1 MTPEPSIAAEP
12 ASLGIAVGRS
22 VTAVI
27 DQRYAESNAARYGI
41 SGEHFRQIVTAVA
54 AKYAA
59 DSAESEQIELIA
71 KLRIEELVLARAC
84 SAGNEKA
91 WEAFL
96 LRFRA
101 SLYEAAYRIAGND
114 ATGREIADE
123 LYAELYGIPNR
134 DGRRISKLD
143 YYMGRGSLEG
153 WLRTVLS
160 QHHIDRCRS
169 YSKNVSLEEQIE
181 AGASFPANAETSI
194 AEPDCRLA
202 AALQES
208 LDELNAEDRF
218 VLASYF
224 LDQRRL
230 ADLARQFHVHEST
243 MSRRLDRITAHLRK
257 RIVKR
262 LRAAGLSARQCDE
275 LLQELDVRD
284 LNLDVAQKLRQETPL
299 PAFYNK
305 DGSAT

>member
-1 MTPEPSIAAEP
+1 MTSEPSIAAEP
-12 ASLGIAVGRS
+12 HVLGSAVAK
-22 VTAVI
+22 VM
-27 DQRYAESNAARYGI
+27 DLRYAESGAHRYGI
-41 SGEHFRQIVTAVA
+41 PREHFRQIVTAVV

-59 DSAESEQIELIA
+59 DSAESEQIELVS
-71 KLRIEELVLARAC
+71 KLKIEELILARAC

-101 SLYEAAYRIAGND
+101 SLHEAAYRIAGND

-134 DGRRISKLD
+134 DGRRVSKLD

-160 QHHIDRCRS
+160 QHYIDRCRS
-169 YSKNVSLEEQIE
+169 YAKSVSLEEQVE
-181 AGASFPANAETSI
+181 AGASFPATAEASTD
-194 AEPDCRLA
+194 EPDSRLA
-202 AALQES
+202 IALRES
-208 LDELNAEDRF
+208 LDELSSEERF
-218 VLASYF
+218 VLASYY
-224 LDQRRL
+224 LDQQTL
-230 ADLARQFHVHEST
+230 AQLARQLRVHEST

-257 RIVKR
+257 RTVKR
-262 LRAAGLSARQCDE
+262 LRAAGLSARLCDE
-275 LLQELDVRD
+275 LMQELDVRD
-284 LNLDVAQKLRQETPL
+284 LNLDVAQKLRQESAL

-305 DGSAT
+305 DGSAS